1 MWNRTPNFASHMSK
15 AFSSM
20 VLNTGCKSP
29 GELETTLST
38 SDVAVCCSSASTRCS
53 RASASSRLHASSCC
67 FRSARGLRI
76 RPTRVL
82 AFVLVE
88 RRPPACVRFFA
99 PLRDKV
105 TSSAQPLVPPSG
117 RPSQG
122 SSLSNLTEP
131 QDELAASLDHLVGAG
146 EQCRRHFE
154 TERFG
159 GLEVDY
165 QFVLSRRLYRQV
177 GGLLS
182 LEDAIDVACR
192 AAVQIG
198 LIDPIGDQAPSGDE
212 SAVIGDN
219 GQPEPKR
226 ELANQSAM
234 GSCQRARSH
243 NQTAIWGGRK
253 RNEGA
258 LDLRRLAHVDWG
270 DCYAGRRRHCLDCT
284 ELSGPGGQR
293 RITNDRCARYT
304 GRDLLEQFQPLRAD

>member
-1 MWNRTPNFASHMSK
+1 MRVAFASMASK
-15 AFSSM
+15 
-20 VLNTGCKSP
+20 TGCKSP
-29 GELETTLST
+29 GEMEITRST
-38 SDVAVCCSSASTRCS
+38 SEVAVCCSSASERCP
-53 RASASSRLHASSCC
+53 RASASSRVRASSCFFNSIIELGPSLTC
-67 FRSARGLRI
+67 ALAFVPVERGLRSS
-76 RPTRVL
+76 L
-82 AFVLVE
+82 G
-88 RRPPACVRFFA
+88 FFA

-293 RITNDRCARYT
+293 RITNDRCA
-304 GRDLLEQFQPLRAD
+304 